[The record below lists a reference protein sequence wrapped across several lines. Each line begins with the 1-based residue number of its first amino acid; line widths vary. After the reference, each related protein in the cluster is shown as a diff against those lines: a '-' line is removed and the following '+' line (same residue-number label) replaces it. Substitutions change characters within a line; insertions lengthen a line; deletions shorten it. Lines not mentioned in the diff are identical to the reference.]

1 MILSLH
7 HKNLELYQVTRKFVQ
22 ECYLLTETF
31 PVIEKFN
38 LVQQI
43 NRAALSVILNIAEG
57 ASRKSSIERK
67 RLYEIAR
74 GSLIE
79 IDTALQVSFDLHYV
93 NEAEVERIR
102 PLMKSSFN
110 ILSRM
115 IKFIALPLCPL
126 PYTEFLPALIIPNE
140 LRITNF
146 P

>member
-1 MILSLH
+1 
-7 HKNLELYQVTRKFVQ
+7 VQ

-67 RLYEIAR
+67 RFYEIPR
-74 GSLIE
+74 GSPIE

-115 IKFIALPLCPL
+115 IKTLSS
-126 PYTEFLPALIIPNE
+126 
-140 LRITNF
+140 
-146 P
+146 